1 MTEDYDIHSLKEVKQ
16 QRYYRVTANV
26 NLDAICDNILN
37 INKLTGEKTK
47 IMAILKADGYG
58 HGAIPIAQTLDRI
71 GVDAFGIAII
81 EEGIQLRNAGIKK
94 PILILGYTP
103 KEQYKELV
111 EYNISQTIFQ
121 YDLAK
126 ELSDE
131 ALSQNKVAPIHIK
144 LDTGMTRLGFRDTE
158 ESIEEIKKI
167 ASLKGVKIEGI
178 FSHFA
183 CADEEDKTSA
193 NNQLNRFFDF
203 VNRLE
208 EEGITLPI
216 KHISNSAA
224 IIDMPEAKLNMVR
237 SGISTYG
244 LYPSEEVNKK
254 QLKLLPALE
263 LKSHVSYVKD
273 VEPGVGVSYGSTYIT
288 NEKTRI
294 ATIPVGYGDGYPRQ
308 LSSKGRVLIHGKSAP
323 ILGKVCMDQFMVDV
337 THINNVKQ
345 GDSVTLIGRDGD
357 QFISVEEVGA
367 LVNSFN
373 YEIICNIGKR
383 IPRIYSY
390 QNKTY
395 ELKNNF

>member
-1 MTEDYDIHSLKEVKQ
+1 MTKDYEIQSLKEVKQ

-37 INKLTGEKTK
+37 IKKLTGEKTK
-47 IMAILKADGYG
+47 LMAILKADGYG
-58 HGAIPIAQTLDRI
+58 HGAIPIAQTLDHI

-81 EEGIQLRNAGIKK
+81 EEGIQLRNAGIDK

-131 ALSQNKVAPIHIK
+131 ALRQNKVAPVHIK

-158 ESIEEIKKI
+158 ESIDNIKKI
-167 ASLKGVKIEGI
+167 AQLKGVKIEGL

-183 CADEEDKTSA
+183 CADEADKTSA
-193 NNQLNRFFDF
+193 NNQLKRFLYF

-208 EEGITLPI
+208 QEGIELPI
-216 KHISNSAA
+216 KHIANSAA
-224 IIDMPEAKLNMVR
+224 IIDMSEATFDMVR

-244 LYPSEEVNKK
+244 LYPSEEVDKE
-254 QLKLLPALE
+254 QLKLTPALE

-273 VEPGVGVSYGSTYIT
+273 VEPGIGVSYGSTYVT
-288 NEKTRI
+288 RKKSRI

-308 LSSKGRVLIHGKSAP
+308 LSSKGRVIIHGKSAP
-323 ILGKVCMDQFMVDV
+323 ILGRVCMDQFMVDV
-337 THINNVKQ
+337 THIDNVKQ
-345 GDSVTLIGRDGD
+345 GDSVILIGRDGD
-357 QFISVEEVGA
+357 QFISVEEIGA
-367 LVNSFN
+367 MVNSFN

-390 QNKTY
+390 QNKIY
-395 ELKNNF
+395 EIKE